1 MKKRKISSFCH
12 NVLFYGFSLL
22 RLFLCLGMSLCLSSC
37 GSKRRV
43 SDSRIDQ
50 DLTRKIELMVNDMIR
65 RKVVEIHTSDIIT
78 DIVLTDKRFDTDK
91 AIDPSTGERP
101 VESITDAHIVISR
114 RDSSTTAD
122 SLGIDKIAN
131 KVEDIDQRTDIK
143 ADNLEEK
150 RESRWPIAVM
160 IVSLSVMVIAVI
172 ILIIRVQNRNEKKV
186 F

>member
-143 ADNLEEK
+143 TDNLEEK
-150 RESRWPIAVM
+150 RESKWPM
-160 IVSLSVMVIAVI
+160 AVI
-172 ILIIRVQNRNEKKV
+172 FMSLLGILVVV
-186 F
+186 FIVLKNIGMLK